1 MNEIMKKKSTTRER
15 VAIILISVFG
25 FNFMAMYIHNL
36 LQKKPID
43 ILDNINPITWIQFYV
58 KNPMILVVLFAFL
71 CIGALLMWN
80 NSKDFITQ
88 HEDDARLATAEEINK
103 AFGHMKV
110 KR

>member
-1 MNEIMKKKSTTRER
+1 MKKKSTIRER

-25 FNFMAMYIHNL
+25 FNFMVMYIHNL

-43 ILDNINPITWIQFYV
+43 ILDNINPNTWIQFYI
-58 KNPMILVVLFAFL
+58 KNPIILVLMFAL
-71 CIGALLMWN
+71 LGIGALLMWN

-88 HEDDARLATAEEINK
+88 HEDDARLATPEEINK